1 MIGCF
6 KILKNTVQYL
16 DSILSREIV
25 LIMFILKKTNMQYA
39 FTITIVASW
48 DALDICVALTQ
59 NAKLKTIKRAD
70 KGGL

>member
-25 LIMFILKKTNMQYA
+25 LIMFILKKSNMQYA